1 MSTLQ
6 QLQDNR
12 AAIAVQMRTL
22 HELAEKEERAF
33 TTDEDAKW
41 NAMDADLVAH
51 DDRIK
56 RAQKI
61 DMTSAIVPTQLRAAG
76 KLGTEAANQ
85 EDDPDKPTEKRAF
98 DKFLRNG
105 MADLSPEER
114 QLMMGR
120 KNDSKEIRALTA
132 GTLNTGG
139 YTVPQDFLDQ
149 LEVAL
154 KTYGGMMDASQV
166 IRTDSGAKLPMPSF
180 NYTAV
185 AATIVGEGVAGT
197 ADTSTPF
204 GVVNLNAFTYRSPIL
219 PVSYEF
225 LQDSAFGEGFIVQA
239 LSDSLG
245 RALNAHGTNGT
256 GTGQPRGIMLDA
268 VAGKVGLAGQTLSL
282 ISDDLF
288 DLEHSVDPSY
298 RKSGSKFMMA
308 DASFKVIRKLK
319 DTAGRPIFLP
329 GYDGLGGPGADTV
342 IGYPVIINQDMPQ
355 MAANAKSIAFGRL
368 DKYKLRI
375 VKDITILRLTER
387 YADQL
392 QVAFILFMR
401 ADGALLDA
409 GTNPVKYYQNSAT

>member
-1 MSTLQ
+1 MSTVQELK
-6 QLQDNR
+6 DKR
-12 AAIAVQMRTL
+12 ANIVVQMRTL
-22 HELAEKEERAF
+22 HEVAEKEERAF
-33 TTDEDAKW
+33 STDEDAKW
-41 NAMDADLVAH
+41 SAMDADLITL
-51 DDRIK
+51 DGRIK
-56 RAQKI
+56 RAEKI
-61 DMTSAIVPTQLRAAG
+61 DSASMIVPTQLRAAG
-76 KLGTEAANQ
+76 KVAASAT
-85 EDDPDKPTEKRAF
+85 DDIDPDAPTEKRAF
-98 DKFLRNG
+98 DKFLRGG
-105 MADLSPEER
+105 MDDLSAEER
-114 QLMMGR
+114 QIMFGR
-120 KNDSKEIRALTA
+120 RNDSKEIRALTS
-132 GTLNTGG
+132 GVSNTGG

-154 KTYGGMMDASQV
+154 KTFGGMMDAAQV
-166 IRTDSGAKLPMPSF
+166 IRTDSGAKLPIPSF

-185 AATIVGEGVAGT
+185 SATIVGEGVAGGL
-197 ADTSTPF
+197 DSSTPF
-204 GVVNLNAFTYRSPIL
+204 GVVNLNAFTYRTPIL

-225 LQDSAFGEGFIVQA
+225 LQDSAFGESFIVQA

-245 RALNAHGTNGT
+245 RALNTHGTNGT

-268 VAGKVGLAGQTLSL
+268 VAGKVGIVGQTLSV

-298 RKSGSKFMMA
+298 RKSGSKFMMS
-308 DASFKVIRKLK
+308 DSSFKVVRKLK

-329 GYDGLGGPGADTV
+329 GYDGLGMSGPDTLL
-342 IGYPVIINQDMPQ
+342 GYQVVINQDMPA
-355 MAANAKSIAFGRL
+355 MAANAKSIAFGRM

-409 GTNPVKYYQNSAT
+409 GTNPVKYYANSAT

>member
-1 MSTLQ
+1 MSTAQELK
-6 QLQDNR
+6 DKR
-12 AAIAVQMRTL
+12 ASIVVQMRTL
-22 HELAEKEERAF
+22 HEVAEKEERAF
-33 TTDEDAKW
+33 STDEDAKW
-41 NAMDADLVAH
+41 GTMDSDLITL
-51 DDRIK
+51 DERIK
-56 RAQKI
+56 RAEKV
-61 DMTSAIVPTQLRAAG
+61 DSASMIVPTQLRAAG
-76 KLGTEAANQ
+76 KVAAGATDEQ
-85 EDDPDKPTEKRAF
+85 DPDAPNESRAF

-105 MADLSPEER
+105 MADLSAEER
-114 QLMMGR
+114 QIMLGR
-120 KNDSKEIRALTA
+120 RNDSKELRALTS
-132 GTLNTGG
+132 GTVNTGG

-154 KTYGGMMDASQV
+154 KTFGGMMDAAQV
-166 IRTDSGAKLPMPSF
+166 MRTDSGAKLPMPSF

-185 AATIVGEGVAGT
+185 AATIVGEGTAG
-197 ADTSTPF
+197 ALDTSTPF

-239 LSDSLG
+239 LSDSLS
-245 RALNAHGTNGT
+245 RAINAHGTNGS

-268 VAGKVGLAGQTLSL
+268 VSGKAGATGQTLSV
-282 ISDDLF
+282 IADDLI

-308 DASFKVIRKLK
+308 DSSFKVVRKLK
-319 DTAGRPIFLP
+319 DTSGRPIFMP
-329 GYDGLGGPGADTV
+329 GYDGLGLSGPDTILGYQV
-342 IGYPVIINQDMPQ
+342 IVNQDMPA

-409 GTNPVKYYQNSAT
+409 GTNPVKYYANSAT